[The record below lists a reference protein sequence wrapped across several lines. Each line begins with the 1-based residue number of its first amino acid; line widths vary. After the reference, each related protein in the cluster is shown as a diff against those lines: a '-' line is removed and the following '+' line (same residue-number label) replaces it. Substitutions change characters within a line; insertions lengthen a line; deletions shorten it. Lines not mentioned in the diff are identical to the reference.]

1 MPSCRL
7 IKCLVSV
14 FLHTSLVPSCT
25 LFTAVLP
32 KRLYKTPTPYI
43 HYHLQ
48 DKTHRSHHGLIKRAR
63 QTPSLL
69 TLSPF
74 PLFLHWRS
82 PLPFCLLFLFPSS
95 SISWATLAVSI
106 LFCNLDF
113 IGCHVFDIRSG
124 HIYFQGQYSA
134 WVFSALFP
142 FCLQCFLSFILCF
155 GCISFQSFP
164 CYSFSAA
171 APEISVLQGSLK
183 ADTHEGFCSRSSL
196 NLPREHAPKY

>member
-82 PLPFCLLFLFPSS
+82 PLPFCLLFLIPSS
-95 SISWATLAVSI
+95 SVSWAMLYARGKYLVLQPRFYRLPRVRLS
-106 LFCNLDF
+106 D
-113 IGCHVFDIRSG
+113 RS
-124 HIYFQGQYSA
+124 HIFSRS
-134 WVFSALFP
+134 VFSALFP
-142 FCLQCFLSFILCF
+142 FCLQYFLSFILCF
-155 GCISFQSFP
+155 GCISFQSCP

-171 APEISVLQGSLK
+171 APGISVLQGSLIPCRITG
-183 ADTHEGFCSRSSL
+183 A
-196 NLPREHAPKY
+196 

>member
-1 MPSCRL
+1 MHSLSSSRQDTQD
-7 IKCLVSV
+7 
-14 FLHTSLVPSCT
+14 TSSPHKTCSSNS
-25 LFTAVLP
+25 LP
-32 KRLYKTPTPYI
+32 
-43 HYHLQ
+43 
-48 DKTHRSHHGLIKRAR
+48 
-63 QTPSLL
+63 L

-74 PLFLHWRS
+74 PFPLFLYWRS

-95 SISWATLAVSI
+95 SISWAMLAVSI

-113 IGCHVFDIRSG
+113 IGCHVFDIRSVTY
-124 HIYFQGQYSA
+124 IFKVSILCTFSLFFLQY
-134 WVFSALFP
+134 
-142 FCLQCFLSFILCF
+142 FLSFILCF